1 MYTYQFDLNIALS
14 AVAVRLAAVV
24 DAAVEAQVYLCVYP
38 VHKSI
43 VKQFRSDFIY
53 IDIRCTHAFDIQS
66 G

>member
-1 MYTYQFDLNIALS
+1 MNIALS

-24 DAAVEAQVYLCVYP
+24 DAAVEAHVYLCIYL

-53 IDIRCTHAFDIQS
+53 IHICRTHAFDTKS
-66 G
+66 E